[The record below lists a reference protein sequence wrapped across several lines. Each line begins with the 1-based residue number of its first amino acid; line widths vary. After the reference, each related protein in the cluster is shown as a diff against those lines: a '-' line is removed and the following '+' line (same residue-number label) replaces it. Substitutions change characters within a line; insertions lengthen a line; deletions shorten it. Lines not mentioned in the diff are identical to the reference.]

1 VASHGFGVVVY
12 SCYLFLFVAC
22 TIALGMVLG
31 RYCVVSVGFSWYLNP
46 PDSLVVGREGHIY
59 VVDVPALLL
68 LPSPN
73 ALYGNPHLLHTTQ
86 RPSHD
91 PTQLVDPASSEVAD
105 FVGCRLCRNSNWV
118 SSDVSASKQCGS
130 RCAARDGAA
139 APLGP
144 ITSGPCHTLAQQD
157 GHAAPRNLCVGSA
170 WRQLI

>member
-46 PDSLVVGREGHIY
+46 PDSLVVGREGHRY

-91 PTQLVDPASSEVAD
+91 PTQLVGPASSEDAD
-105 FVGCRLCRNSNWV
+105 FVGTAIGFPRMSLPANSVAAGAPPVTEQRRHLVQSPQVRVTRSPSRTVMQRLV
-118 SSDVSASKQCGS
+118 TSALDQHGDS
-130 RCAARDGAA
+130 
-139 APLGP
+139 
-144 ITSGPCHTLAQQD
+144 
-157 GHAAPRNLCVGSA
+157 
-170 WRQLI
+170 